1 MPGPGPDHQTREV
14 GHLPAWLVERLAFE
28 PEAAPAQGGHVQSCE
43 RCRAA
48 VEELRRERDAFL
60 AARPARTF
68 LAGVAA
74 RPPPRAPHGLSGR
87 STSWRWLFAGG
98 LAAAAAAVVAGLWPP
113 GGMEVRFKGEPVAFT
128 VFLSRGGEPARP
140 LDPGVALRP
149 GDVLRF
155 GVVSPRAGHVQVASI
170 DEAGRVSR
178 YYPATGGG
186 SAPVEG
192 REYLQ
197 LLPGSVAL
205 DETVG
210 REWIALVVSGA
221 PLETGRVEEALR
233 QAWRDRA
240 GDRLGPVALE
250 AQVRVVSV
258 TKVRP

>member
-1 MPGPGPDHQTREV
+1 MPGPGPEYQPRES

-28 PEAAPAQGGHVQSCE
+28 PEAAAAEGGHVQGCE

-48 VEELRRERDAFL
+48 VDDLRRERDAFL
-60 AARPARTF
+60 AARPARPF

-74 RPPPRAPHGLSGR
+74 RSPLASGR
-87 STSWRWLFAGG
+87 SSARFTPWRWLVAGG
-98 LAAAAAAVVAGLWPP
+98 LAAAGAAVAAGLWLD
-113 GGMEVRFKGEPVAFT
+113 GERGVSFKGEPVAFT

-140 LDPGVALRP
+140 LEPGMPLRP

-155 GVVSPRAGHVQVASI
+155 GMVSPRAGHVQVASI
-170 DEAGRVSR
+170 DEAGRFSR
-178 YYPATGGG
+178 YYPPSG
-186 SAPVEG
+186 SGSVPVEG

-210 REWIALVVSGA
+210 REWIALVVSPS

-233 QAWRDRA
+233 KAWRGRA

-250 AQVRVVSV
+250 AQVRVVAV
-258 TKVRP
+258 AKVRP